1 MNKRSTIARD
11 ISWLSFNSRV
21 LQEAKDNSVPI
32 RERIKFLGIFSNNL
46 DEFFRVRVATLKR
59 MIEFGNKAKVHL
71 ELNPE
76 KILEEILSTVLI
88 LQEEFEKTWK
98 KIVTELKKDNIIIV
112 NHKQVNVI
120 QKKFILNYFNEQVR
134 GHIVPLMIE
143 SIKDFPVLNDKS
155 LYLACILSKK
165 DAKSAN
171 KKYALISIPTKSLP
185 RFIEL
190 PSESAKKIILLDD
203 IIRFCLPYIFTF
215 FNYYICCARFF
226 QGLSK

>member
-1 MNKRSTIARD
+1 VQKRSTIARD

-21 LQEAKDNSVPI
+21 LQEANDIKVPI

-46 DEFFRVRVATLKR
+46 DEFFRIRVATLKR
-59 MIEFGNKAKVHL
+59 MIEIDNNGKMHL

-76 KILEEILSTVLI
+76 KILEDILSKVLI

-98 KIVTELKKDNIIIV
+98 KIVLELKRENILIV
-112 NHKQVNVI
+112 NHKQINAN
-120 QKKFILNYFNEQVR
+120 QKKFILNYFNEEVR

-143 SIKDFPVLNDKS
+143 TIKNFPSLNDKS

-165 DAKSAN
+165 EAN
-171 KKYALISIPTKSLP
+171 NSHKKYALIAIPTRSLP

-190 PSESAKKIILLDD
+190 PSESEKKIILLDD
-203 IIRFCLPYIFTF
+203 IVRYCLPYIFSF
-215 FNYYICCARFF
+215 FNYFN
-226 QGLSK
+226 